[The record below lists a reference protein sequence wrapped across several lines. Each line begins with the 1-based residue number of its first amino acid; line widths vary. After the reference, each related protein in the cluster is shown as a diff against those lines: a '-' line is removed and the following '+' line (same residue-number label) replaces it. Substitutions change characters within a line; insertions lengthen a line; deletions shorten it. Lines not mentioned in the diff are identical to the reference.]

1 MGTNIAL
8 KGKRI
13 RRLEHPPR
21 RPMPTATKHAM
32 VFCQLYHRR
41 RSEPSNRLQ
50 RWHRY
55 SFTLPPRRKIMGH
68 ASRLCA
74 ASIAFPCPG
83 STNVFLGEALPT
95 NRSPRESYRGVIL
108 TRGRG
113 KLCEVE
119 VVCVQPLR
127 YNRTR
132 EWSPADTKGR
142 SYNCALRPHVS
153 LGTENDSIKRIT
165 NYRTTGPR

>member
-1 MGTNIAL
+1 MRWCSANCTIAA
-8 KGKRI
+8 
-13 RRLEHPPR
+13 E
-21 RPMPTATKHAM
+21 
-32 VFCQLYHRR
+32 
-41 RSEPSNRLQ
+41 
-50 RWHRY
+50 
-55 SFTLPPRRKIMGH
+55 
-68 ASRLCA
+68 ASRVTVCNGGIDIPSHSHPDGKSWGMPA
-74 ASIAFPCPG
+74 GYARRQSHPCPG
-83 STNVFLGEALPT
+83 SSNVFLGEALPT

-142 SYNCALRPHVS
+142 SYNCGLRPHVS